1 MPRYKAKGNTD
12 SSADHRMLT
21 SALKRELARKSKGDL
36 TAAVRI
42 AQRVVREA
50 EKGAQW
56 AAALCFDRLEG
67 KAIQAVRLGQD
78 EDAPPVSITVIPK

>member
-1 MPRYKAKGNTD
+1 MANKPKGNTD
-12 SSADHRMLT
+12 ASADHRMLT
-21 SALKRELARKSKGDL
+21 SALRRELARKSKGDL

-50 EKGAQW
+50 ERGEPW
-56 AAALCFDRLEG
+56 ACALAFDRTEG

-78 EDAPPVSITVIPK
+78 DDAPPVSITVVSK